1 MMASQQSNITS
12 TSTPTSTPELME
24 PPRCTTAI
32 GKTTSDANTTVST
45 PALVL
50 TDAVQKCVDTAAEA
64 IATDRQARL
73 IFMQGLVRRIQR
85 EAYREYKSSPS
96 AGTPLTQSVFA
107 GIPSTSRGPYPSFIT
122 HLNYHNGQFP
132 HYYPLETPNPISQS
146 PTTSA
151 PTTTHSAGMN
161 TSKTST
167 MTSTTSSTATATST
181 SSSNTVPTIA
191 REAHRSHT
199 VFAPID
205 LVEPLTKT
213 NHLLVADMKGKLQ
226 SMNNQLSTPSTENLK
241 TRMEALEQGFMELRE
256 VVMQRTIN
264 NLKPNPELLEVW
276 DPTMMVLQKN
286 NWTNMRLILNK
297 VAEDNYPDLF
307 PSEWDHQKLFT
318 QMHEMHYKVFSEV
331 MTTMFHQCG
340 ILMDCN
346 IFEIQNYELFLKA
359 LHHHLVMGT
368 VNMTQ
373 VGHFLILMTYMSFC
387 RLNHYTDYLSDRE
400 ENLIEPALWM
410 YLVIIS
416 FRSTF
421 QMKETHRTINPYFGV
436 LPTKVR
442 RRLHV
447 IITRYME
454 QECHCENHVQ
464 CDIFPSLLTTE
475 MILPSYQ
482 HFIQYLHQKGY
493 TIGGASIPTESGA
506 LNKYA
511 ETITMII
518 LAGVNGFYSP
528 HFPMSV
534 MEEENK
540 ASHNIN
546 FSYAETDFFTTKLK
560 QAYPKMDTESLTNA
574 INFLEREKEANCPC
588 SIHTQK
594 RGYDWIVF
602 NRLPDKLSSNT
613 TTTLC
618 SDIEEEDEDVSGAA
632 SENYSS
638 ADLTTDYNGIFNP
651 RVQNSSNDFSLTS
664 RDGMHIRNKKN
675 DQAKQNQK
683 QMNPTRNDVPFS
695 APRQKNTDE
704 EEKPTMDMLDEG
716 EQPVDSNKLCK
727 FDPNVTVDN
736 AKGKTY
742 CYKYF
747 RPYKYDWMLLLAN
760 DNGESIECTCP
771 RARIHDKKCVW
782 YDSNY
787 INIPDTRNDLSI
799 SEQAAQ
805 GKIYDMYQN
814 TQNGQQESCGCGTA
828 AEIAYLGHKSTCEE
842 FQWIHERSSYEML
855 LANLKNRKKVTLFGN
870 FSGTTKQEA

>member
-1 MMASQQSNITS
+1 
-12 TSTPTSTPELME
+12 
-24 PPRCTTAI
+24 
-32 GKTTSDANTTVST
+32 
-45 PALVL
+45 
-50 TDAVQKCVDTAAEA
+50 
-64 IATDRQARL
+64 
-73 IFMQGLVRRIQR
+73 
-85 EAYREYKSSPS
+85 
-96 AGTPLTQSVFA
+96 
-107 GIPSTSRGPYPSFIT
+107 
-122 HLNYHNGQFP
+122 
-132 HYYPLETPNPISQS
+132 
-146 PTTSA
+146 
-151 PTTTHSAGMN
+151 
-161 TSKTST
+161 
-167 MTSTTSSTATATST
+167 MTSTTSSTST
-181 SSSNTVPTIA
+181 TPSTTVTTVPS
-191 REAHRSHT
+191 EAHRSHT

-205 LVEPLTKT
+205 LVEFLTKT
-213 NHLLVADMKGKLQ
+213 NHLLVADMKGELQ
-226 SMNNQLSTPSTENLK
+226 SMNNQLSTQSTENLK

-276 DPTMMVLQKN
+276 DPTMLVLQKS

-346 IFEIQNYELFLKA
+346 IFEMQNYELFLKA

-387 RLNHYTDYLSDRE
+387 RLNHYTDYLSDSE
-400 ENLIEPALWM
+400 EALIEPALWM
-410 YLVIIS
+410 CLVIIS
-416 FRSTF
+416 FKSTF
-421 QMKETHRTINPYFGV
+421 HMKETHRTINPYFKV

-447 IITRYME
+447 IITRYMK
-454 QECHCENHVQ
+454 QECQCENHVQ
-464 CDIFPSLLTTE
+464 CDIFPYPLTTE

-482 HFIQYLHQKGY
+482 HFIQYLHHKGY
-493 TIGGASIPTESGA
+493 TIEGGSISTESGA
-506 LNKYA
+506 LNSYA
-511 ETITMII
+511 ETITMIV
-518 LAGVNGFYSP
+518 LARVNGYYSP

-534 MEEENK
+534 MEE
-540 ASHNIN
+540 AFHNIN
-546 FSYAETDFFTTKLK
+546 FSYAETDFFINKLK
-560 QAYPKMDTESLTNA
+560 QAYPKIDTESLTNA
-574 INFLEREKEANCPC
+574 INFLERQKEVNCPC

-618 SDIEEEDEDVSGAA
+618 SDIEAEDEDVSGAA

-638 ADLTTDYNGIFNP
+638 ADLTTGCNAIFNP

-664 RDGMHIRNKKN
+664 RDVMHIRNNKN

-683 QMNPTRNDVPFS
+683 QMKKPTRNDVPFS

-716 EQPVDSNKLCK
+716 EQSVDSNKLYK

-736 AKGKTY
+736 TKGKTY

-747 RPYKYDWMLLLAN
+747 RPYKYDWRLLLTN

-782 YDSNY
+782 YNPNY

-805 GKIYDMYQN
+805 RKIYDMYQN

-855 LANLKNRKKVTLFGN
+855 LANLKKRKKVTLFGN
-870 FSGTTKQEA
+870 IQQQQNKRPRLQSTSDSGNQ